1 MASKMGMK
9 ASIRRSKS
17 SLNSLSLQSSDASS
31 GFGSSSGRGGS
42 LRSMPMSSSSLYLQ
56 GLSETSLSSSSSF
69 TKKIQ
74 LDMQLQNS
82 FLSLSSGSLSR
93 DTKNQESSVP
103 GLLPEKGSNLIQWA
117 VILAIALQVPHLLQD
132 IRLILDLHYHSFP
145 VLVVLGSLP
154 TLLKRSRT
162 AHFTSRDQSS
172 ATPKDFRTASSLT
185 LDSLDETNS
194 ATESTGPTNGEEW
207 GNFIELDD
215 DSGFEPTDT
224 LLIPIRQLTLS
235 TLEEADEEE

>member
-69 TKKIQ
+69 TKNSQ

-82 FLSLSSGSLSR
+82 FLSLSSGTLSS

-117 VILAIALQVPHLLQD
+117 VILAIALQVPHLL
-132 IRLILDLHYHSFP
+132 DLHYHSFP

-162 AHFTSRDQSS
+162 AHSTSRDQSS
-172 ATPKDFRTASSLT
+172 ATPKDFRTSSSLT
-185 LDSLDETNS
+185 LDSLGESNS

>member
-1 MASKMGMK
+1 
-9 ASIRRSKS
+9 
-17 SLNSLSLQSSDASS
+17 
-31 GFGSSSGRGGS
+31 
-42 LRSMPMSSSSLYLQ
+42 MSSSSLYLQ

-69 TKKIQ
+69 TKNSQ

-82 FLSLSSGSLSR
+82 FLSLSSGTLSS

-117 VILAIALQVPHLLQD
+117 VILAIALQVPHLL
-132 IRLILDLHYHSFP
+132 DLHYHSFP

-162 AHFTSRDQSS
+162 AHSTSRDQSS
-172 ATPKDFRTASSLT
+172 ATPKDFRTSSSLT
-185 LDSLDETNS
+185 LDSLGESNS